1 VPTLLKDM
9 VINRLSLVRRP
20 ANKVPFVLAK
30 SEDADEI
37 RKEELLK
44 AVHHHVEA
52 LLDIIGADEDH
63 KEAASKLV
71 DVLQQLGIITNPSD
85 IRTTVSALMD
95 MLYTAR
101 SLRELLDEVVGDEE
115 VEAADEEEEE
125 EEDEEG
131 VEKAKLTHK
140 QRKKLPKRM
149 FAWVDEEGKGHFPI
163 HDAAHV
169 RNALARFNQG
179 HFPDKATKRRA
190 LMKILRRA
198 RELGVEYDEEKWKAV
213 LERLSKEEDSK
224 MSEDT
229 TKNVEQSDQ
238 TEQAGISKAELEE
251 LVRKARAAEEL
262 QKRVETLERERERMV
277 CLEKAAAYPHL
288 GDRET
293 VADIISRLEKSG
305 MDPKSVAQWMETLE
319 RAMAESDL
327 LKSVGTDGEP
337 IHASTLESLVDKRAQ
352 EIMKSGVP
360 RHRAR
365 VQALEEVIRENPHL
379 YAEHRRSLFAGK
391 EV

>member
-1 VPTLLKDM
+1 M
-9 VINRLSLVRRP
+9 VINRLSLVRKP
-20 ANKVPFVLAK
+20 ANKIPFVLAK
-30 SEDADEI
+30 SEDADDI
-37 RKEELLK
+37 QKEELLK

-52 LLDIIGADEDH
+52 LLDIVGADEDH
-63 KEAASKLV
+63 KEAASRLV

-85 IRTTVSALMD
+85 IRSTVSALMD

-101 SLRELLDEVVGDEE
+101 SLRELLDDVVGDEE

-125 EEDEEG
+125 DEEG
-131 VEKAKLTHK
+131 VEKAKLTYK

-179 HFPDKATKRRA
+179 RFPDKATKRRA

-224 MSEDT
+224 MSEDMT
-229 TKNVEQSDQ
+229 RTVEQP
-238 TEQAGISKAELEE
+238 EQASISKAELEE

-262 QKRVETLERERERMV
+262 QKRVEALERERERMV
-277 CLEKAAAYPHL
+277 YLEKAAAYPHL

-327 LKSVGTDGEP
+327 LKSMGTDGDP
-337 IHASTLESLVDKRAQ
+337 AHASTLESLVDKRAQ

-365 VQALEEVIRENPHL
+365 VQALEEIIRENPHL

>member
-9 VINRLSLVRRP
+9 VINRLSLVRKP
-20 ANKVPFVLAK
+20 ANKIPFVLAK
-30 SEDADEI
+30 SEDTDEAQ
-37 RKEELLK
+37 KEELLK

-115 VEAADEEEEE
+115 VEAADEEE

-224 MSEDT
+224 MSDDT
-229 TKNVEQSDQ
+229 TKNVEQPEQ
-238 TEQAGISKAELEE
+238 PKQAGISKAELEE

-262 QKRVETLERERERMV
+262 QKRVEALERERERMV
-277 CLEKAAAYPHL
+277 YLEKAAAYPHL

-327 LKSVGTDGEP
+327 LKSAGTDGEP
-337 IHASTLESLVDKRAQ
+337 AHASTLESLVDKRAQ

>member
-9 VINRLSLVRRP
+9 VINRLSLVRKP
-20 ANKVPFVLAK
+20 ANKIPFVLAK
-30 SEDADEI
+30 SEDADEAQ
-37 RKEELLK
+37 KEELLK

-71 DVLQQLGIITNPSD
+71 DVLQQLGIIANPSD

-125 EEDEEG
+125 GEEG
-131 VEKAKLTHK
+131 VEKAKLTHE

-224 MSEDT
+224 MSDDT
-229 TKNVEQSDQ
+229 TKNVEQPEQ
-238 TEQAGISKAELEE
+238 PEQAGISKAELEE

-262 QKRVETLERERERMV
+262 QKRVEALERERERMV
-277 CLEKAAAYPHL
+277 YLEKAAAYPHL

-305 MDPKSVAQWMETLE
+305 MDPKSVTQWMETLE

-327 LKSVGTDGEP
+327 LKSAGTDGEP
-337 IHASTLESLVDKRAQ
+337 AHASTLESLVDKRAQ

>member
-9 VINRLSLVRRP
+9 VINRLSLVRKP
-20 ANKVPFVLAK
+20 ANKIPFVLAK
-30 SEDADEI
+30 SEDADEAQ
-37 RKEELLK
+37 KEELLK

-71 DVLQQLGIITNPSD
+71 DVCYSSSALSRINPTSGLQ
-85 IRTTVSALMD
+85 VSALMD

-115 VEAADEEEEE
+115 VEAADEEE

-224 MSEDT
+224 MSDDT
-229 TKNVEQSDQ
+229 TKNVEQPEQ
-238 TEQAGISKAELEE
+238 PEQAGISKAELEE

-262 QKRVETLERERERMV
+262 QKRVEALERERERMV
-277 CLEKAAAYPHL
+277 YLEKAAAYPHL

-327 LKSVGTDGEP
+327 LKSAGTDGEP
-337 IHASTLESLVDKRAQ
+337 AHASTLESLVDKRAQ

>member
-9 VINRLSLVRRP
+9 VINRLSLVRKP
-20 ANKVPFVLAK
+20 ANKIPFVLAK
-30 SEDADEI
+30 SEDTDEAQ
-37 RKEELLK
+37 KEELLK

-125 EEDEEG
+125 GEEG
-131 VEKAKLTHK
+131 VEKAKLTHE

-224 MSEDT
+224 MSDDT
-229 TKNVEQSDQ
+229 TKNVEQPEQ
-238 TEQAGISKAELEE
+238 PEQAGISKAELEE

-262 QKRVETLERERERMV
+262 QKRVEALERERERMV
-277 CLEKAAAYPHL
+277 YLEKAAAYPHL

-327 LKSVGTDGEP
+327 LKSAGTDGEP
-337 IHASTLESLVDKRAQ
+337 AHASTLESLVDKRAQ

-379 YAEHRRSLFAGK
+379 YAEHRRGLFAGK

>member
-1 VPTLLKDM
+1 M
-9 VINRLSLVRRP
+9 VINRLSLVRKP
-20 ANKVPFVLAK
+20 ANRVPFVLAK
-30 SEDADEI
+30 SEDTEDI
-37 RKEELLK
+37 QKEELLK
-44 AVHHHVEA
+44 AIHHHVEA

-63 KEAASKLV
+63 KEAAGKLV
-71 DVLQQLGIITNPSD
+71 DTLQQLGIITNQSD

-115 VEAADEEEEE
+115 VEAADEEEE
-125 EEDEEG
+125 G
-131 VEKAKLTHK
+131 VEKAKLTHE

-213 LERLSKEEDSK
+213 LERLSKEEDSN
-224 MSEDT
+224 MSDDT
-229 TKNVEQSDQ
+229 TKNVEQPRQPEQPDQ

-262 QKRVETLERERERMV
+262 QKRVEALERERERMV
-277 CLEKAAAYPHL
+277 YLEKAAAYPHL

-327 LKSVGTDGEP
+327 LKSAGTDGEP
-337 IHASTLESLVDKRAQ
+337 AHASTLESLVDKRAQ

-379 YAEHRRSLFAGK
+379 YAEHRRGLFAGK